1 MLHLALGEA
10 GAKIISKHVTAA
22 GKMEMDKGGEV
33 FHAFA
38 SSFHSLFIYPLH
50 THTHTHTH
58 TYICMYISVY
68 I

>member
-22 GKMEMDKGGEV
+22 GRMEMDKGGEV

-38 SSFHSLFIYPLH
+38 SIFLSL
-50 THTHTHTH
+50 
-58 TYICMYISVY
+58 YISSMH